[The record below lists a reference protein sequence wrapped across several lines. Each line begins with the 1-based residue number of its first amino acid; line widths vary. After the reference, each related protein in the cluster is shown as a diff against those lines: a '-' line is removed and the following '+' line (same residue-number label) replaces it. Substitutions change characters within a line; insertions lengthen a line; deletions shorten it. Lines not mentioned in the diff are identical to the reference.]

1 MALDH
6 FKAENQFVDSDDE
19 DDIGGKSKTT
29 LEKDVSSQGDEFA
42 GSLMLKPGR
51 NANTSLYFVD
61 YSKLSNNGDG
71 LLPQDK
77 NDLVCAQQNAQNE
90 LDYLQK
96 NEKNMNDEA
105 ATLLSEPINADAVN
119 LLEKAE
125 AEITELRE
133 EVNACAEFKDNAKH
147 CKLLKRKV
155 EVMAA
160 QWRKRKR
167 LCLEFLNFMEDATD
181 GTVSTKKC
189 MSGDGQM
196 DIDSDEAV
204 IRGQIAF
211 VKQKRSRG
219 SMMNKCY
226 RVGGGDIANKRQK
239 TNNAEA
245 DDSFVGKCFLML
257 ICKCVFASHLIIESY
272 QCT

>member
-6 FKAENQFVDSDDE
+6 FKAENQFAESDDE

-29 LEKDVSSQGDEFA
+29 LEKNISSQGDEFA
-42 GSLMLKPGR
+42 GSLMLKSGR

-71 LLPQDK
+71 LLPREK
-77 NDLVCAQQNAQNE
+77 NDLVCAQQKAQNE
-90 LDYLQK
+90 LDYLQE

-105 ATLLSEPINADAVN
+105 STLLSQPINTDAVN

-125 AEITELRE
+125 AEISKLRE
-133 EVNACAEFKDNAKH
+133 EADACAEFKDNAKH

-155 EVMAA
+155 EVMAS

-219 SMMNKCY
+219 TLMNKCY
-226 RVGGGDIANKRQK
+226 RVGGGAIANKRQK
-239 TNNAEA
+239 TNTNAEA
-245 DDSFVGKCFLML
+245 DDSFVGKYYHSC
-257 ICKCVFASHLIIESY
+257 
-272 QCT
+272 